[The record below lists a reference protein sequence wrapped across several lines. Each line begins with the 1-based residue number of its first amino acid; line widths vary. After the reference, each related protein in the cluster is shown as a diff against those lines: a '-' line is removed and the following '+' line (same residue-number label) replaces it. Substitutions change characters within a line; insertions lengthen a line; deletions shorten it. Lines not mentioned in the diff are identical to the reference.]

1 MSTAPE
7 ETKVAATAA
16 TVPAEEEKK
25 AEEEGPVVPKHAAL
39 AATDIGE
46 EAELIENRHTR
57 NITSQFINQRKSWE
71 DENDFTIPAEL
82 VRGIVEELGFVK
94 PSNIQGVAIPLIS
107 RPVNGVYHDLIAQS
121 KNGSGKTGAFSIGST
136 LRVDPAIMKPQVLV
150 VCHVR
155 ELSSQIAEVY
165 TKICKYTNINVTN
178 FTQTKQVEG
187 CQIIVSTLGTLAKNL
202 NQRSK
207 KLDLSQLRCFV
218 VDETDVFFDDSRNL
232 SMLKE
237 IY

>member
-1 MSTAPE
+1 MSEAPE
-7 ETKVAATAA
+7 ENKQPAAAT

-25 AEEEGPVVPKHAAL
+25 AEEEGPVVPKHTGL
-39 AATDIGE
+39 AAGDGE

-178 FTQTKQVEG
+178 FTQTK
-187 CQIIVSTLGTLAKNL
+187 
-202 NQRSK
+202 
-207 KLDLSQLRCFV
+207 
-218 VDETDVFFDDSRNL
+218 
-232 SMLKE
+232 
-237 IY
+237 